1 MMARWQE
8 SFACGCGVRAK
19 RTLAGEHFAHDDAKR
34 VLVSGEPHLAAL
46 CLLRGHVA
54 GCTLLGL
61 GRVGTVA
68 GQDLTG

>member
-34 VLVSGEPHLAAL
+34 VLEMNERVAANL
-46 CLLRGHVA
+46 HKMITALEREATLIEVA
-54 GCTLLGL
+54 ELMQ
-61 GRVGTVA
+61 A
-68 GQDLTG
+68 E